1 MPDLL
6 RMESITK
13 VYPNGVVANRNVTF
27 SVQAG
32 EVHALVGENGAGKTT
47 LMKIL
52 FGLEQ
57 PDDGTIFFEG
67 RQVRIPS
74 PHAAIAMGIG
84 MVHQHFML
92 APSLTVAENIVLGA
106 EPRRGPFL
114 DAEAAIQ
121 RTEELARKYNLPV
134 DPRARIR
141 DIPVGMRQK
150 VEILKTL
157 YRGARLLVLDEPTA
171 VLTPQE
177 TVELFAALENL
188 RRHGHTIIFISH
200 KLREVKQISDR
211 VTIMRRGQV
220 VGVTRTADVTE
231 ADISRMMVGR
241 DVVMQLEKPP
251 ANPTH
256 PVLRVEGL
264 RHYSDLGK
272 EVLRDVS
279 FVVRAGE
286 IVGVAGVEGNG
297 QLELAEI
304 LTGLRPAHGGTVT
317 IDGVDATNMPPYRLR
332 ALGVAHI
339 PEDRMTQ
346 GAAAA
351 ATVEENL
358 ISDRFHRPRFQR
370 AGLLLRKAIRAHS
383 QELIR
388 QYDIRTP
395 GPGTPVKSLSG
406 GNIQKVIVA
415 REFSSEPKL
424 IVANQPTRGVDVGA
438 AEFIH
443 RQLINA
449 ARSGV
454 AVLLIS
460 ADLNEVMG
468 LSDRLL
474 VLYNGEIVASFDQA
488 DQVSEEELG
497 LYMLGLKRRP
507 PEAAAS

>member
-1 MPDLL
+1 KTSCPLARLKPWAWPKRPSAWPTTRFTGPTCPNGCGPNWTNWRPRSSRARSWWTPPSAWTPAPWTSCATPCGRRVRPCRPAVLPRYLSQPGSRWAGAPAGARTRSAGSVAMPDLL

-264 RHYSDLGK
+264 
-272 EVLRDVS
+272 
-279 FVVRAGE
+279 
-286 IVGVAGVEGNG
+286 
-297 QLELAEI
+297 
-304 LTGLRPAHGGTVT
+304 
-317 IDGVDATNMPPYRLR
+317 
-332 ALGVAHI
+332 
-339 PEDRMTQ
+339 
-346 GAAAA
+346 
-351 ATVEENL
+351 
-358 ISDRFHRPRFQR
+358 
-370 AGLLLRKAIRAHS
+370 
-383 QELIR
+383 
-388 QYDIRTP
+388 
-395 GPGTPVKSLSG
+395 
-406 GNIQKVIVA
+406 
-415 REFSSEPKL
+415 
-424 IVANQPTRGVDVGA
+424 
-438 AEFIH
+438 
-443 RQLINA
+443 
-449 ARSGV
+449 
-454 AVLLIS
+454 
-460 ADLNEVMG
+460 
-468 LSDRLL
+468 
-474 VLYNGEIVASFDQA
+474 
-488 DQVSEEELG
+488 
-497 LYMLGLKRRP
+497 
-507 PEAAAS
+507 